1 MGLNGTMVS
10 GGEITVSLYY
20 DKRLYVGN
28 LHPDKV
34 SEGDLKWIFKKYGDI
49 KSVKIVKNERTGKS
63 LGFGFVDVS
72 VVP

>member
-1 MGLNGTMVS
+1 MVLS
-10 GGEITVSLYY
+10 GGQITISLYY

-34 SEGDLKWIFKKYGDI
+34 SEEDLESIFSKYGDI
-49 KSVKIVKNERTGKS
+49 RSVKIEKNERTGKS

-72 VVP
+72 IIP